1 MMTNTHFIIN
11 QFIFLQKIFDH
22 FSWIYD
28 KNVIKQATLIID
40 KKYKYQLFKLIKQ
53 QKYSFIFHSLLP
65 FLYKK

>member
-11 QFIFLQKIFDH
+11 QFIFYKKSLTI